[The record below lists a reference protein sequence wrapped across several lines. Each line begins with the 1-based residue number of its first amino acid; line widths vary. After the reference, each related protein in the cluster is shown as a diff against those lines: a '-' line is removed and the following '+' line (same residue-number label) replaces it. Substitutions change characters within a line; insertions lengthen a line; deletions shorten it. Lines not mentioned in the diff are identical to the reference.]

1 MRFSLMRLV
10 WTSMKRMAVMDDV
23 KVHVIENELM
33 SVR

>member
-1 MRFSLMRLV
+1 MRCGLMRLV
-10 WTSMKRMAVMDDV
+10 WTSMNGMAVMDDV